1 MYIMI
6 VARGYPTEKYK
17 GNGIFEFD
25 QAKALAK
32 AGCKVV
38 YAAVD
43 IRSIR
48 RWRKWG
54 IESFEQDGVQVRAI
68 NIPCGRI
75 PEILKHKV
83 AYIGLKK
90 LYDLIIQ
97 EFGKPDVL
105 HAHFTGIGY
114 VAAKLKQQIHI
125 PLVITEHSSLLM
137 KTSLDKKLMNIA
149 DYAYR
154 KADIVIAVSPALANV
169 IENNFNIKPLY
180 LPNIVDTSVFY
191 YAPRRECNKFN
202 FVSAGSLI
210 YRKRMDLTIEAFG
223 RAFGD
228 SKDVTLTIFG
238 EGNER
243 TKLEDLI
250 KKYKLENRVSL
261 MGMVSRKDI
270 AKKMRECDCFVLASR
285 AETFGVVYIEAL
297 ASGIPV
303 IATKCGGPEGFVH
316 EGNGIMIPV
325 DDVDALASAMKFM
338 YENKNLY
345 DRRII
350 ANETQKKFS
359 PESVA
364 NHLISIYKKII

>member
-48 RWRKWG
+48 RWRRWG
-54 IESFEQDGVQVRAI
+54 IESFEQAGVQVRAI

-169 IENNFNIKPLY
+169 IENNFNVKPLY
-180 LPNIVDTSVFY
+180 LPNIVDTNIFY
-191 YAPRRECNKFN
+191 YAPRREYNRFN

-210 YRKRMDLTIEAFG
+210 YGKRMDLTIEAFS

-316 EGNGIMIPV
+316 EGNGVMIPV

-338 YENKNLY
+338 YENKKVF
-345 DRRII
+345 DRRMIT
-350 ANETQKKFS
+350 NEALKKFS